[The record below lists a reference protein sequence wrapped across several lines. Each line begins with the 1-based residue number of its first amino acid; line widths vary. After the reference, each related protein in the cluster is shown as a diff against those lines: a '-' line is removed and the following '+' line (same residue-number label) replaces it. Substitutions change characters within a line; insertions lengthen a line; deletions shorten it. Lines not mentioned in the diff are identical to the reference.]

1 MRALDTYKLASFP
14 TLAVA
19 DPVAAARWYRRAL
32 GFRSVNERAG
42 LNGTPVLVHLRR
54 GPHQD
59 LMLEAGPARAAG
71 PGADGVTLTFW
82 VGDDLAALA
91 DRARAAGECRVEGPI
106 ARPWGAAEL
115 IVVDPNGY
123 RLVFG
128 RAGRG
133 P

>member
-1 MRALDTYKLASFP
+1 MRALDVYPIASFP

-32 GFRSVNERAG
+32 GFTAVHERAG

-59 LMLEAGPARAAG
+59 LMLEAAPTGSPG
-71 PGADGVTLTFW
+71 PGPNGVTLTFW
-82 VGDDLAALA
+82 VDDDLAALA
-91 DRARAAGECRVEGPI
+91 ARARAAGQCRVEGPI

-115 IVVDPNGY
+115 LVVDPHGY

-128 RAGRG
+128 RAKLGA
-133 P
+133 

>member
-1 MRALDTYKLASFP
+1 MMRALDAYRLAAFP
-14 TLAVA
+14 TLTVA

-32 GFRSVNERAG
+32 GFASVHERAG

-59 LMLEAGPARAAG
+59 LMLEAGRPTRRARGAG
-71 PGADGVTLTFW
+71 GVTLTFW
-82 VGDDLAALA
+82 VDDDLETLAA
-91 DRARAAGECRVEGPI
+91 RARAAGECRVDGPI

-115 IVVDPNGY
+115 VVVDPSGY

-128 RAGRG
+128 RGGR
-133 P
+133 